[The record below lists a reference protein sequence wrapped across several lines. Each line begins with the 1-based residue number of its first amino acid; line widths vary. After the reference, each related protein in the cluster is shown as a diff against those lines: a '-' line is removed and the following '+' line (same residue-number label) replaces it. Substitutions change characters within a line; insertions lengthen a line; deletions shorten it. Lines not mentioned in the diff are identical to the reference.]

1 MDKLGKKASQYFRG
15 KAMSLLGSDIDFMP
29 EPEAL
34 LKVGDRVVNNNG
46 HKGTVRLS
54 GPYGDQP
61 FQVKA
66 DSCGRFCCGVWS
78 DGTVHQ
84 SDMVWEV
91 IDV

>member
-1 MDKLGKKASQYFRG
+1 
-15 KAMSLLGSDIDFMP
+15 MSSDIDFMP
-29 EPEAL
+29 EPEEL
-34 LKVGDRVVNNNG
+34 LKVGDRVQEVSSA
-46 HKGTVRLS
+46 KLKRTGTIIPA

-61 FQVKA
+61 FQVKL
-66 DSCGRFCCGVWS
+66 DSGNHYVDGVYS